1 MTCPL
6 ALGRNVLLLGEASD
20 PARAVASAVD
30 SIRRRLTG
38 NGTVAQ
44 LTRFG
49 GVGLISSA
57 LYAGTFVMLG
67 SLGSLA
73 ANLIGMVT
81 STLLANELHRRLTFQ
96 ASAAVGW
103 LRAQLQGGGLAVV
116 GLLATSLALVG
127 LQAAAPSAG
136 WLLQVLTI
144 GAITGGI
151 GLVRFAALRAWVFTA
166 TPPRAL
172 RAPLAVLLACSSLR
186 CSLALTATRRA
197 RTSLGTLTPQH

>member
-6 ALGRNVLLLGEASD
+6 ALRRNSFLLGEAPD
-20 PARAVASAVD
+20 PARAVLRTARALNRWLS
-30 SIRRRLTG
+30 SQ
-38 NGTVAQ
+38 GTVAQ

-49 GVGLISSA
+49 GVGLVSSA

-81 STLLANELHRRLTFQ
+81 STLLANELHRRLTFH

-103 LRAQLQGGGLAVV
+103 LRAQLQGGGLAIV
-116 GLLATSLALVG
+116 GLIATSSALVG

-136 WLLQVLTI
+136 WTVQVLTI
-144 GAITGGI
+144 GAITGSI

-166 TPPRAL
+166 A
-172 RAPLAVLLACSSLR
+172 
-186 CSLALTATRRA
+186 RRA
-197 RTSLGTLTPQH
+197 RDTIGALTPQH

>member
-6 ALGRNVLLLGEASD
+6 ALRRNAFLLDEASD
-20 PARAVASAVD
+20 PRRAVVRAAQSL
-30 SIRRRLTG
+30 RRWLTSQ
-38 NGTVAQ
+38 GTVAQ

-57 LYAGTFVMLG
+57 LYAGTFVALG
-67 SLGSLA
+67 SLGSLT

-81 STLLANELHRRLTFQ
+81 STLIANELHRRLTFH
-96 ASAAVGW
+96 ASTAVGW

-116 GLLATSLALVG
+116 GLVATSLALVTI
-127 LQAAAPSAG
+127 QAADPSAG
-136 WLLQVLTI
+136 AIVQVFTV

-166 TPPRAL
+166 A
-172 RAPLAVLLACSSLR
+172 
-186 CSLALTATRRA
+186 RRA
-197 RTSLGTLTPQH
+197 RSSLATLNPQH